1 MTFILISVF
10 ISYNFVSYYYV
21 LKKSKCILDLDNKV
35 SNFFYYILLKIK
47 FKRLKTYFIS
57 REKNLQDI
65 GNPYGI
71 DIVKYLFIKYI
82 LSFILFFILF
92 YNSKSILYSII
103 LFLIIYFFPDILV
116 SLFKINESSKLINEI
131 SNIVQN
137 IILSLS
143 ANMSLYNSL
152 FSSINLIKY
161 NRFKIEFENF
171 INRYKMYNYNI
182 LKAVNNF
189 ENKFS
194 SYEFKMFLSILVE
207 CEKEGN
213 YIELLEN
220 FNESLE
226 IRYIKSVN
234 FQYIKNLSLTMFSII
249 VSLLNSL
256 FIVGYPIIYEITSNM
271 YKMFK

>member
-57 REKNLQDI
+57 KEKNLQDI

-161 NRFKIEFENF
+161 NRFKIEFGNF

>member
-57 REKNLQDI
+57 KEKNLQDI

>member
-57 REKNLQDI
+57 KEKNLQDI

-82 LSFILFFILF
+82 LSFILFFILL

-161 NRFKIEFENF
+161 NRFKIEFGNF